1 MRHIVYVAPF
11 PMPTTLRFARALAS
25 LDNVC
30 LTGVFQTAPPPGS
43 GFADVALVR
52 DALDPDIVGAAVS
65 RLAER
70 HGDIHR
76 LLGILENAQGCLAAV
91 REALC
96 IDGIR
101 PDTALRFRD
110 KGVMK
115 DALRAAGLP
124 CARHTRIRSVGDAW
138 AFVERVGYPIVIKPP
153 AGAGCRATLRADHP
167 QGLVRALAELRP
179 SPEREALA
187 EEFLTGAEFSYE
199 TLTLG
204 GEVVFESIGRYH
216 PAPLE
221 VMTNSWIQW
230 VVHLPRDI
238 SGPEFDAVRAVGPQV
253 VRALGL
259 DTALTHM
266 EWFRRPD
273 GSVAIGEIAA
283 RPPGARIVDLMGHAH
298 GRDFYRAWA
307 RLVVDDA
314 VDGPFE
320 RTHSVAVAFL
330 RGAGTGRVAAVEGLE
345 AAQRKMGALVV
356 DKQLPRIGAPR
367 ADGYEGEG
375 WVIVKHEDDEVVR
388 RAVMDLITTVKV
400 RYA

>member
-1 MRHIVYVAPF
+1 MRHIVFVAPF
-11 PMPTTLRFARALAS
+11 PMPATMRFAQALAG
-25 LDNVC
+25 LADVR
-30 LTGVFQTAPPPGS
+30 LTGVFQTPPPAGS
-43 GFADVALVR
+43 GFAAVERVSN
-52 DALDPDIVGAAVS
+52 ALDPAIVQAAVT
-65 RLAER
+65 RLSAR
-70 HGDIHR
+70 HGRVHR
-76 LLGILENAQGCLAAV
+76 LLGILENAQDCLAAV
-91 REALC
+91 REAL
-96 IDGIR
+96 GIPGVDR
-101 PDTALRFRD
+101 ETARRFRD

-124 CARHTRIRSVGDAW
+124 CARHARIRSEADAW

-167 QGLVRALAELRP
+167 QGLVQALSELRP
-179 SPEREALA
+179 SPDREAIA
-187 EEFLTGAEFSYE
+187 EEFLTGAEFSFE

-204 GEVVFESIGRYH
+204 GQVRFHSIGRYH

-238 SGPEFDAVRAVGPQV
+238 SGPEFAAVREVGPAV
-253 VRALGL
+253 IAALGL

-283 RPPGARIVDLMGHAH
+283 RPPGARIMDLMSHAY
-298 GRDFYRAWA
+298 GRDFYRVWA
-307 RLVVDDA
+307 RLMVDDV
-314 VDGPFE
+314 VDGPFA

-330 RGAGTGRVAAVEGLE
+330 RGQGTGRVAAVEGLD
-345 AAQRKMGALVV
+345 AAQQKMGALVV
-356 DKQLPRIGAPR
+356 DKQLPRVGAPR
-367 ADGYEGEG
+367 AEGYEGEG

>member
-1 MRHIVYVAPF
+1 MRHVVFAAPF
-11 PMPTTLRFARALAS
+11 PMATTMRFAHALMGLA
-25 LDNVC
+25 DIRI
-30 LTGVFQTAPPPGS
+30 TGVFQQAPPQAAGLS
-43 GFADVALVR
+43 DIEIVT
-52 DALDPDIVGAAVS
+52 DALDPATVAAAVQ
-65 RLAER
+65 RLSAR
-70 HGDIHR
+70 HGPVHR
-76 LLGILENAQGCLAAV
+76 LLGVLEDAQDCLAAV
-91 REALC
+91 RHALA
-96 IDGIR
+96 IPGAR
-101 PDTALRFRD
+101 PETVLRFRD

-124 CARHTRIRSVGDAW
+124 CARHARIRTDADAW
-138 AFVERVGYPIVIKPP
+138 AFVEQVGYPIVLKPP

-167 QGLVRALAELRP
+167 QGLARALAELRP
-179 SPEREALA
+179 NPAREAIA

-204 GEVVFESIGRYH
+204 GDVVFESIGRYH

-221 VMTNSWIQW
+221 VMTNRWIQW

-238 SGPEFDAVRAVGPQV
+238 SGPEFDAVRAVGPAAIG
-253 VRALGL
+253 ALGL

-298 GRDFYRAWA
+298 GRDFYRVWA
-307 RLVVDDA
+307 RLMVDGT

-330 RGAGTGRVAAVEGLE
+330 RGQGTGRVAAVEGLD
-345 AAQRKMGALVV
+345 AAQEKMGSLVV
-356 DKQLPRIGAPR
+356 DKQLPRVGAPR
-367 ADGYEGEG
+367 AAGYEGEG
-375 WVIVKHEDDEVVR
+375 WVIIKHEDDEVVR
-388 RAVMDLITTVKV
+388 KAVMDLITTVKV